1 VSVDDRR
8 LSESNWRP
16 TRSSTVVS
24 AAVAAVVT
32 LGLAAIAGATAPAAL
47 GFLAGLCLAGT
58 LRATALAE
66 RRVATI
72 LAGVLAVVAGLASIG
87 GAAVAVVMQVGWPP
101 TPPLPFLE
109 FAPFALVVAGS
120 LAGVGGLAAFW
131 GVSPGA
137 DAGTAAGRVLVA
149 ATVPVAVLS
158 ADLLAPMFEPVFRL
172 LGLATDVLFVRGA
185 AAPTGL
191 PRMQL
196 VVSFVGAAVAAVAVR
211 SGVGALPIS
220 ELAGEDT
227 EAERAAAVATTRRLL
242 AWVGIVA
249 GLSAL
254 GVAFALVAAGLS
266 AGLYPRLPPVARSL
280 FAWLGASTALRWL
293 FVVLTVASIG
303 TFLGVRL
310 LRSAASERFRPDF
323 LPVASL
329 SVGGLL
335 VVAVWMAH
343 PTVARRA
350 IGAASS
356 DTGRRLLRNLFET
369 LGTFAVVLGVVCI
382 GLAVAVLPLLALS
395 IAGRLRLL
403 GETTGAQLAAA
414 GTLTAAVAAAIADL
428 SILFVVGGVAA
439 SLLVWD
445 LGEFAATLG
454 RELGR
459 QGSTRRGEL
468 VHAGGAVLLA
478 AVASVVAVGTVRAVY
493 IVPPTATTSAVAAT
507 VTAVAGTLLLLVLAR

>member
-1 VSVDDRR
+1 MSVDDRR

-32 LGLAAIAGATAPAAL
+32 LGLAAIAGATTPAAL
-47 GFLAGLCLAGT
+47 GFFAGLCLAGT
-58 LRATALAE
+58 VRATALAE

-72 LAGVLAVVAGLASIG
+72 LAGVLAVVAGLAALG

-109 FAPFALVVAGS
+109 FAPFALFVGGS
-120 LAGVGGLAAFW
+120 LAGFGGLAAFW

-137 DAGTAAGRVLVA
+137 DAGTAASRVLVA
-149 ATVPVAVLS
+149 AVVPVAVLS

-185 AAPTGL
+185 AAPVGL

-196 VVSFVGAAVAAVAVR
+196 VVSFVVTAVAVVAVR
-211 SGVGALPIS
+211 SGIGALPIS

-227 EAERAAAVATTRRLL
+227 ETELAAAVATTRRLL

-254 GVAFALVAAGLS
+254 GVAFGL
-266 AGLYPRLPPVARSL
+266 ATTELYSRLPPVARSI
-280 FAWLGASTALRWL
+280 FAWFGASTALRWL
-293 FVVLTVASIG
+293 LVALAVG
-303 TFLGVRL
+303 GVATFLGVRL

-335 VVAVWMAH
+335 VVAVWVAH
-343 PTVARRA
+343 PTVAGRA

-356 DTGRRLLRNLFET
+356 DTGRRLLTNLFET
-369 LGTFAVVLGVVCI
+369 VGSFAVILGVVCV

-395 IAGRLRLL
+395 IAGGLRLL

-414 GTLTAAVAAAIADL
+414 GTLTAAIAAAIADL

-454 RELGR
+454 SELGR

-478 AVASVVAVGTVRAVY
+478 AAASVVAVGTVRAVEA
-493 IVPPTATTSAVAAT
+493 VPPTATASAVAAT
-507 VTAVAGTLLLLVLAR
+507 VTAVAGTLLLFVLAR